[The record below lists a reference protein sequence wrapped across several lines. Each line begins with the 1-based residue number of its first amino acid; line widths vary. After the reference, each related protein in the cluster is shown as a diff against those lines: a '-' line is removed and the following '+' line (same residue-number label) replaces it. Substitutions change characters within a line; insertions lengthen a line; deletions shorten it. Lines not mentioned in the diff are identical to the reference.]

1 MSGNHIFDTNFLS
14 EARHWYAK
22 DGAKSIFRS
31 RLNDRSSAISCVGIC
46 SNQRYTI
53 SAFIFSAGIYVSC
66 KYLTF
71 SAIFLPKSQWP
82 NRNPFHIPLLFS
94 EINQIYS
101 PIHLVFCP
109 FFTHRLSSNT
119 IHKQMKR
126 LFYLFLVYCVF
137 LLLPINYNLL
147 SISSSDE
154 YKSQYNLI

>member
-1 MSGNHIFDTNFLS
+1 MTEVLQSL
-14 EARHWYAK
+14 
-22 DGAKSIFRS
+22 
-31 RLNDRSSAISCVGIC
+31 
-46 SNQRYTI
+46 
-53 SAFIFSAGIYVSC
+53 VSVFVLTRDILYQHLFFQQALC
-66 KYLTF
+66 KLQVSYILCYF
-71 SAIFLPKSQWP
+71 PSKEQWP

-126 LFYLFLVYCVF
+126 LFYLFSLLCVS
-137 LLLPINYNLL
+137 PVAINYNLL